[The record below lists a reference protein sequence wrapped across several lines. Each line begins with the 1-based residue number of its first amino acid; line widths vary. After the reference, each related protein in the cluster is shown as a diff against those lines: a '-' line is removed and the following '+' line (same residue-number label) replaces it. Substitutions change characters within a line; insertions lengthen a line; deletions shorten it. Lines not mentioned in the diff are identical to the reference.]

1 MKPRIW
7 SVVLWLGVAVV
18 GWGQVHEDARLNTW
32 DGTIETS
39 PTAYTVQGAKTRQE
53 ELLRTQIQTMHPDV
67 LPRRIIFVP
76 HWKYLYAARMY
87 RLHVPTGM
95 TSRMFTHLAS
105 RSVFI
110 DTDRY
115 GDDDSLGHWMAHEL
129 GHLVMNSSSE
139 EDAEKA
145 AAKYRRRLKERTQT
159 RPTVRQLQPAA
170 QGGVVKSLEN

>member
-1 MKPRIW
+1 MKLRIW

-39 PTAYTVQGAKTRQE
+39 ATAYTVLGAKTRQE
-53 ELLRTQIQTMHPDV
+53 ELLRTQIQTMQPDV
-67 LPRRIIFVP
+67 FPRRIIFVP

-95 TSRMFTHLAS
+95 ASRMFTHLAS

-115 GDDDSLGHWMAHEL
+115 GDDDSHGHWMAHEL
-129 GHLVMNSSSE
+129 GHLAMNSSSE

-145 AAKYRRRLKERTQT
+145 AAKYRRRLKD
-159 RPTVRQLQPAA
+159 VRKRDPQ
-170 QGGVVKSLEN
+170 